1 MLTFWLISASLI
13 IVALIIILPPL
24 LRKEPELDLDRK
36 KINREV
42 YEKKLTELDLDLKN
56 DLIEKDQYEIAKSDL
71 QRTLIDDTEFV
82 VELESKQSSVVI
94 PSIIVLLLPI
104 AAVLLYLKLNNGL
117 VSLDP
122 SFQKNLQA
130 QQQNTL
136 PSVEEAITILEEK
149 LKQNPND
156 LEGWMMLGRS
166 YLITENFEAAVK
178 TYAKA
183 NEITN
188 GANPNIL
195 VAYGEAQGF
204 AKDQTFDKQSLS
216 LFEKALQ
223 IDPKHERG
231 LWYAGYATYQLK
243 DYESSVNYWQRLM
256 QQVPNDQPEV
266 KKALV
271 AYLNDAKQQAG
282 ITITDIGEVEELDE
296 TETSGASIV
305 VNVSLADKLQGSIKN
320 SETLFIYARAQNGPK
335 MPLALVKMTAG
346 DLPTTVTL
354 DDTVAMMPSMTL
366 SSMEKVEVIARISKS
381 GQAIMQSGDKF
392 GSVQSVSTK
401 QSKTVNVVISEN
413 AP

>member
-401 QSKTVNVVISEN
+401 QSKTVNVVISEY

>member
-1 MLTFWLISASLI
+1 MI

-282 ITITDIGEVEELDE
+282 INITDIGEVEELDE

-401 QSKTVNVVISEN
+401 QSKTVNVVISEY